1 MLMRIKIQLY
11 TILKKYGEGKINADG
26 TLNLSGHLTLN
37 GLTAFLNLPKK
48 PGKTFLVNNSPRSGS
63 YLLEEGDIVKIYGF
77 ICGG

>member
-1 MLMRIKIQLY
+1 MRVKIQLY

-26 TLNLSGHLTLN
+26 TLDLPGPLTLN
-37 GLTAFLNLPKK
+37 DLAAFLNLPKK

-63 YLLEEGDIVKIYGF
+63 YQIKAGDNVKIYGF